1 MRTKRIS
8 IGLVRLHAMRLVERA
23 SGGVKVYYG
32 GSIRADGYCLPSG
45 EECIRIER
53 VLWASGWKEWL
64 VDSLA
69 DIEAMIDTGFA
80 SSAREAV
87 EMLNGRSFGQWCDD
101 QPDQNRPDRVDWD
114 CIPASAVEPLT
125 DALYDMGTNGDIVQ
139 AIYEGLILGHVP
151 SRGDLVRATGCTDWR
166 ARKSIERLEEIA
178 AEYAEAYRID
188 RLVREI
194 VEALAD

>member
-1 MRTKRIS
+1 
-8 IGLVRLHAMRLVERA
+8 MRLVERA

-125 DALYDMGTNGDIVQ
+125 DSLFASGIDGMICDSIYDALSCGV
-139 AIYEGLILGHVP
+139 VP
-151 SRGDLVRATGCTDWR
+151 SRGDLVRETGCTDWQ
-166 ARKSIERLEEIA
+166 ARKAIERLEDVA
-178 AEYAEAYRID
+178 VAYAEEYRID
-188 RLVREI
+188 RLVDEI
-194 VEALAD
+194 IAELSDQ